1 MTVEDLAL
9 PPLDAGLPIPAQ
21 RDAGEAELSYEINPR
36 LYEWVGRLMDLI
48 QKVAPLKIRV
58 HNLHDQAE
66 RGDIFLFNHFSR
78 FETFLPQYVLYR
90 KAKVIGRS
98 LAAPEFLGPDWF
110 GDFLRSLGAIP
121 TNLRGII
128 DFMGDEILA
137 GRKMVIFPEG
147 SMIKD
152 KKVVDHRGRLQIYSR
167 ERGMRRTPHTGSAVT
182 ALKAQYRLYYLKR
195 ALEEGNTALQDR
207 LLADWPTKD
216 AETLQRRL
224 SQPITIVPAN
234 ITFFPLRITDN
245 LLQAVAERLAKVKS
259 RRLLEELRIEGNLLF
274 RPTDMD
280 IRFSE
285 PIAVA
290 EYLTRVDRWLLDRI
304 YRAMA
309 RQAAGHRDPD
319 RRLQWLHRLQQHR
332 THQLAEPIMQ
342 RYMRDMYGLTTIN
355 LSHLVSNVLYR
366 TVSESR
372 RQRIGVSEL
381 GEMTYVALQQLQR
394 SKRVFLHPDLTHT
407 EKNIEIP
414 CQPLQ
419 RFHGC
424 LGRAEDQRL
433 IHLDHDEFFLSP
445 KLTDVHDFDEIRLEN
460 HIQLAVNESQPVV
473 DCVRAVDEAL
483 ALKPEER
490 RRMVAAYLQ
499 DDDTRLFQHDKAMF
513 TQPHYHR
520 LNQYET
526 GKRDGASFLLEGS
539 RDDLGILLLHGFSAS
554 PAEVRPLG
562 EALHGEG
569 FTVFAPRLRGHGTSP
584 YDLATRTWEEWLASA
599 RLGYTLLRNRCR
611 RVAIVGHSMGGC
623 LAFLIAT
630 EGPVAGVVSIS
641 TPTRLASRRSSLVPL
656 LHKANRLANL
666 LTGVEGLKNFD
677 RTEPENP
684 DINYLHLPISGVRE
698 LQNLIAAFQE
708 LLPEVKVPVLVL
720 QADEDPTVEPASAH
734 DIEER
739 LGSHNKRV
747 VIIPAE
753 RHVLVLDDRLG
764 VHRRVR
770 KFMVGLADGTIGNG

>member
-1 MTVEDLAL
+1 MTAEDLAL
-9 PPLDAGLPIPAQ
+9 SPLDAGVPIPVGG
-21 RDAGEAELSYEINPR
+21 DEESGELGYDINPR

-48 QKVAPLKIRV
+48 QKVAPLNIRV

-66 RGDIFLFNHFSR
+66 CGDIFLFNHFSR

-98 LAAPEFLGPDWF
+98 LAAPELLGPDWF

-121 TNLRGII
+121 TNMRGII
-128 DFMGDEILA
+128 DFMGDEILG
-137 GRKMVIFPEG
+137 GRKVVIFPEG

-152 KKVVDHRGRLQIYSR
+152 KKVVDRRGRLQIYSR
-167 ERGMRRTPHTGSAVT
+167 DRGTRRTPHTGSAVT
-182 ALKAQYRLYYLKR
+182 ALKAQYRLYYMKR
-195 ALEEGNTALQDR
+195 AFDEGNTPLQDM
-207 LLADWPTKD
+207 LLSQWPDKD
-216 AETLQRRL
+216 GETLQQRL
-224 SQPITIVPAN
+224 ARPITIVPAN

-245 LLQAVAERLAKVKS
+245 LLQMVAERLGKVKS

-285 PIAVA
+285 PIAV
-290 EYLTRVDRWLLDRI
+290 EQYLTRVDRWLLDRI

-309 RQAAGHRDPD
+309 RKAAGHRDPD
-319 RRLQWLHRLQQHR
+319 RPIQWLHRMQQHR
-332 THQLAEPIMQ
+332 TRQIAEPIMQ

-366 TVSESR
+366 TVSKAQ

-381 GEMTYVALQQLQR
+381 GEITYVALKRLQR

-407 EKNIEIP
+407 EKNLEIP

-419 RFHGC
+419 RFRGC
-424 LGRAEDQRL
+424 LGRAEDQHL
-433 IHLDHDEFFLSP
+433 IHLDREEFFLSP

-473 DCVRAVDEAL
+473 DCVRAVEEAIS
-483 ALKPEER
+483 LKVEER
-490 RRMVAAYLQ
+490 RRKVASYLQ
-499 DDDTRLFQHDKAMF
+499 EDDARLYQHDRAIF

-520 LNQYET
+520 LNQFET
-526 GKRDGASFLLEGS
+526 GKRDAASFLLEGS
-539 RDDLGILLLHGFSAS
+539 RDDLGVLVVHGFSAS
-554 PAEVRPLG
+554 PAEVRPLS

-584 YDLATRTWEEWLASA
+584 YDLATRTWEEWLFSA
-599 RLGYTLLRNRCR
+599 RLGYTLLRNRCN

-623 LAFLIAT
+623 LTFLLAAQ
-630 EGPVAGVVSIS
+630 GPVAGVVSIS

-666 LTGVEGLKNFD
+666 LTGVEGLKNFE
-677 RTEPENP
+677 RAEPENP
-684 DINYLHLPISGVRE
+684 EINYRHLPISGVRE
-698 LQNLIAAFQE
+698 LQNLIDAFQE
-708 LLPEVKVPVLVL
+708 VLPEVKVPVLVL
-720 QADEDPTVEPASAH
+720 QADEDPTVEAASAH
-734 DIEER
+734 DIEEA
-739 LGSHNKRV
+739 LGSRNKRV

-770 KFMVGLADGTIGNG
+770 NFIVGLADGTIGSG